1 MLFFF
6 VENSSSIN
14 LDFCIAVACAN
25 KLGFPP
31 FAGGGGCCTCC
42 CCFDFLDTGG
52 GRVVHH
58 RHHFRIKAEMMFD

>member
-42 CCFDFLDTGG
+42 CCCLDFLGTGG
-52 GRVVHH
+52 GGGASSSSSKSKDEV
-58 RHHFRIKAEMMFD
+58 